1 MIFSIS
7 AMFRLKNTLVMAFI
21 TAAVA
26 TETKLGPTVGVS
38 TANLYRYAQLKPGT
52 LFNCF
57 DGTRSI
63 PFDSVN
69 DDYCDCEDGSDE
81 PGTSACDG
89 GTFSCIN
96 KGHIESHIPSSRVND
111 GVCDEACCD
120 GSDEYSSNAKC
131 SNQCAKQAVAYAS
144 MTSEA
149 ESIRRQG
156 ALVKLQYIEDSKHT
170 LVDRTKEIENLRLTL
185 KLREAEVAVIREE
198 QAKVEKLEKQQLE
211 NQQEYD
217 AKDSCKG
224 YTEKI
229 DKWLDTLLLAVS
241 LLEPKK
247 ADTEINKVLAIRD
260 SIVIQRQKEVDD
272 AHKAN
277 LAESGHNYTEELHA
291 IEDKLASTN
300 LLVGDAISQI
310 DTISKE
316 VDQDFGP
323 ENVFYMLRK
332 QCVEMQH
339 LEYNYKLCFL
349 DTAHQ
354 GGTSLGTFS
363 SWGSDG
369 AGDKYHEMNYSGG
382 DQCWNGPARSVKV
395 KLTCGV
401 ANALV
406 DIQEPNKCEYVFMA
420 TTPAVCEVS
429 DTHRALF
436 VPAPSDP
443 LAKTAS
449 EQDSFGGSDHTEL

>member
-1 MIFSIS
+1 
-7 AMFRLKNTLVMAFI
+7 MFRLKNTLVMAFI

-217 AKDSCKG
+217 AKDSCK
-224 YTEKI
+224 
-229 DKWLDTLLLAVS
+229 
-241 LLEPKK
+241 
-247 ADTEINKVLAIRD
+247 
-260 SIVIQRQKEVDD
+260 
-272 AHKAN
+272 
-277 LAESGHNYTEELHA
+277 EELHA

-382 DQCWNGPARSVKV
+382 DQCQTHLWSGQCTGRYPGA
-395 KLTCGV
+395 
-401 ANALV
+401 
-406 DIQEPNKCEYVFMA
+406 NKCEYVFMA